1 MSMDNYWGNLSLY
14 SGMIS
19 ASVVIGG
26 IIPLFLSW
34 IRRYL
39 HLFLSVS
46 AGLMLGAT
54 VIHLMP
60 AAQELIGH
68 EASLWTLAGF
78 LFLYIFQKFLTV
90 HLCEILECRVHK
102 LGISAGI
109 GICVHSL
116 TDGIALGCGLLFEEL
131 GLVVFLT
138 IFFHKLPEAFAL
150 TTILLHEA
158 HSRAKIAVA
167 NVVLILMVPLGALL
181 VRLVAGEGQTHL
193 AGAAL
198 AFSAGTFLHV
208 SLSDL
213 LPHVHEHAERQAPL
227 VVSFLIGLGGMFLLE
242 WVLAH
247 GMA

>member
-1 MSMDNYWGNLSLY
+1 VSPYWENLSVY

-19 ASVVIGG
+19 ASVVVGG
-26 IIPLFLSW
+26 IVPLFLGW
-34 IRRYL
+34 VRRYL
-39 HLFLSVS
+39 HLFLSFS

-54 VIHLMP
+54 VIHLLP
-60 AAQELIGH
+60 ASIELIGH
-68 EASLWTLAGF
+68 RASLWTLAGF
-78 LFLYIFQKFLTV
+78 IFLYIFQKFLTV

-116 TDGIALGCGLLFEEL
+116 TDGIALGCGLLVKEL
-131 GLVVFLT
+131 GFVVFLT

-150 TTILLHEA
+150 TTILLHEE
-158 HSRAKIAVA
+158 HSRAKIVA
-167 NVVLILMVPLGALL
+167 MNLVLILMVPLGALL
-181 VRLVAGEGQTHL
+181 VRSWTGMGETEV

-213 LPHVHEHAERQAPL
+213 LPHVHEHAERQVPI
-227 VVSFLIGLGGMFLLE
+227 VVSFLAGLAGMFFIERALH
-242 WVLAH
+242 AH
-247 GMA
+247 VF